1 MVILIAG
8 ETHTG
13 KTLLAQKL
21 LEAYRYPCLSL
32 DHLKM
37 GLIRSGQCALS
48 PESDDAELTRYL
60 WPIVREMIKTCVE
73 NRQNMIIEGCYIP
86 FGWEDDFPDEYR
98 KEIAYVCLVFS

>member
-37 GLIRSGQCALS
+37 GLIRSGQCAAVS
-48 PESDDAELTRYL
+48 
-60 WPIVREMIKTCVE
+60 
-73 NRQNMIIEGCYIP
+73 
-86 FGWEDDFPDEYR
+86 
-98 KEIAYVCLVFS
+98 

>member
-48 PESDDAELTRYL
+48 PETVSYTHLTL
-60 WPIVREMIKTCVE
+60 PTICSV
-73 NRQNMIIEGCYIP
+73 
-86 FGWEDDFPDEYR
+86 
-98 KEIAYVCLVFS
+98 

>member
-21 LEAYRYPCLSL
+21 VEAYRYPCLSL

-37 GLIRSGQCALS
+37 GLIRCLPKVMMPSSQAICGPSSG
-48 PESDDAELTRYL
+48 R
-60 WPIVREMIKTCVE
+60 
-73 NRQNMIIEGCYIP
+73 
-86 FGWEDDFPDEYR
+86 
-98 KEIAYVCLVFS
+98 

>member
-8 ETHTG
+8 ETRTG

-37 GLIRSGQCALS
+37 GLIRAASARCLLKAMMPSSHATCGPSSG
-48 PESDDAELTRYL
+48 R
-60 WPIVREMIKTCVE
+60 
-73 NRQNMIIEGCYIP
+73 
-86 FGWEDDFPDEYR
+86 
-98 KEIAYVCLVFS
+98 

>member
-21 LEAYRYPCLSL
+21 MEAYHYPCLSL

-37 GLIRSGQCALS
+37 GLIRSGRCACLLYTS
-48 PESDDAELTRYL
+48 PSPRDTR
-60 WPIVREMIKTCVE
+60 
-73 NRQNMIIEGCYIP
+73 
-86 FGWEDDFPDEYR
+86 
-98 KEIAYVCLVFS
+98 

>member
-60 WPIVREMIKTCVE
+60 WPIVMEMIKTCVAHSE
-73 NRQNMIIEGCYIP
+73 MSSIELCYIP
-86 FGWEDDFPDEYR
+86 SCW
-98 KEIAYVCLVFS
+98 

>member
-48 PESDDAELTRYL
+48 PESDGAELTRYL
-60 WPIVREMIKTCVE
+60 WPIVSATIRALTTLIGATSESTSETMSLLAVS
-73 NRQNMIIEGCYIP
+73 R
-86 FGWEDDFPDEYR
+86 
-98 KEIAYVCLVFS
+98 